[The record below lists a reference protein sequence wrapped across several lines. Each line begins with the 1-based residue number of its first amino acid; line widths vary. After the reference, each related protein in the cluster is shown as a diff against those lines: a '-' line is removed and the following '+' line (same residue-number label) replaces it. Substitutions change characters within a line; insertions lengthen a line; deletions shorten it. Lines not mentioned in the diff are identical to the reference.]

1 MNGFQFHQ
9 TEIPGLLEIEP
20 FYAGD
25 LRGGF
30 IKDYSQE
37 IFEANGLRHDLAE
50 VFYTV
55 SHAGVVRGLH
65 FQRERQQPKLVRCIH
80 GQVFDV
86 VVDLRRGSPSFKRW
100 QAFDLSGDNRREI
113 LVPAGCAHGYLVLKE
128 SVVSYKCSE
137 KFYPE
142 FDDGILW
149 NDPDIGVPWPLER
162 IGGAENVILAGKDR
176 NLQSFRQFMER
187 YQGF

>member
-1 MNGFQFHQ
+1 MSGFQFHQ

-20 FYAGD
+20 FYEGD

-37 IFEANGLRHDLAE
+37 IFQANGLRHDLAE

-80 GQVFDV
+80 GQVFDA
-86 VVDLRRGSPSFKRW
+86 VVDLRKDSPAFMRW
-100 QAFDLSGDNRREI
+100 LGFDLSGDNRREI
-113 LVPAGCAHGYLVLKE
+113 LVPSGCAHGYLVLTE

-149 NDPDIGVPWPLER
+149 NDPDLRVEWPLDA
-162 IGGAENVILAGKDR
+162 IGGAERVILAGKDKS
-176 NLQSFRQFMER
+176 LQTFRQFMDA
-187 YQGF
+187 YGGF